1 MVEVTEDVTKNVATT
16 TTTETTTTT
25 ASAVTSASNSST
37 VTLTVA
43 SETGQTYDATL
54 WENINLKTGIN
65 DGQLDVGEAFY
76 AEVPFVDENFVDED
90 NEVEVT
96 IEQEVEVTVPVVVQ
110 ETSQVATTVLTTTST
125 TVNPDG

>member
-1 MVEVTEDVTKNVATT
+1 MVEVTEDVTKNVSTT

-25 ASAVTSASNSST
+25 ASAVNSASASST
-37 VTLTVA
+37 VVLTVA

-76 AEVPFVDENFVDED
+76 AEVAFTDENYVNED
-90 NEVEVT
+90 NMVEVT
-96 IEQEVEVTVPVVVQ
+96 IEEEIEVTVPVVVQ
-110 ETSQVATTVLTTTST
+110 ETSMVATTTLTTTST

>member
-1 MVEVTEDVTKNVATT
+1 MNS
-16 TTTETTTTT
+16 
-25 ASAVTSASNSST
+25 ASASST
-37 VTLTVA
+37 VVLTVA

-76 AEVPFVDENFVDED
+76 AEVAFTDENYVNED
-90 NEVEVT
+90 NMVEVT
-96 IEQEVEVTVPVVVQ
+96 IEEEVEVTVPVVVQ
-110 ETSQVATTVLTTTST
+110 ETSMVATTTLTTTST